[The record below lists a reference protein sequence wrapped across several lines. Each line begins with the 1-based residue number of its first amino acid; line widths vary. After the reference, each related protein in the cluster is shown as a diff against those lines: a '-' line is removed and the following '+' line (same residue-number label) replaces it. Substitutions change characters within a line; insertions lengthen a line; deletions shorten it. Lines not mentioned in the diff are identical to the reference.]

1 MNLSLSTF
9 PTSKHPFPHV
19 LLLMIPRN
27 KIASPSLQM
36 EKRGW
41 VTSTSVEFSDVTCL
55 KGLRWMMGFSLAQ
68 DYFSVWAGS
77 GMAKGERGNE
87 ASVLGQRVG

>member
-1 MNLSLSTF
+1 
-9 PTSKHPFPHV
+9 
-19 LLLMIPRN
+19 
-27 KIASPSLQM
+27 
-36 EKRGW
+36 
-41 VTSTSVEFSDVTCL
+41 
-55 KGLRWMMGFSLAQ
+55 MMGFSLAQ